1 MNSKS
6 KKPSAAERT
15 VDMFGAN
22 APEPKAEFVED
33 EIKSDRVSL
42 DQDVDR
48 MREKAFQMQEWTMAA
63 FGKAEA
69 EGTQFRVSY
78 KNRHYYVEKLHRQ
91 AGRTESHGYTGIMVQ
106 EEDLLSLTK
115 VLVEAVREKQKRDAK

>member
-1 MNSKS
+1 MKP

-22 APEPKAEFVED
+22 APEPKPEVIEEDAKAE
-33 EIKSDRVSL
+33 RVSM
-42 DQDVDR
+42 DEDADR
-48 MREKAFQMQEWTMAA
+48 MREKAFTVQDWSTAA
-63 FGKAEA
+63 FGKPEA
-69 EGTQFRVSY
+69 EGNQFRVSH
-78 KNRHYYVEKLHRQ
+78 KNRHYYVEKLHRMPG
-91 AGRTESHGYTGIMVQ
+91 ARDSHGYTGIMVQ